1 MPDCIFCKIV
11 NGQIPSEFLYQDDQ
25 LVVFRDIHPKAKTHL
40 LVVPKVHIKSLVE
53 TQDEHRAL
61 LSHVMLT
68 LPKIASEAG
77 LKTGF
82 RTVINTG
89 PGGGQEID
97 HLHLHILGGGGLS
110 KF

>member
-1 MPDCIFCKIV
+1 MSDCIFCKIV
-11 NGQIPSEFLYQDDQ
+11 AGDIPGDLVYQDEK
-25 LVVFRDIHPKAKTHL
+25 LIVFRDIHPKAKTHL
-40 LVVPKVHIKSLVE
+40 LVVPRMHIKSLLEVE
-53 TQDEHRAL
+53 EDHRDL
-61 LSHVMLT
+61 LADMMLV
-68 LPKIASEAG
+68 LPKIAKDAG

-97 HLHLHILGGGGLS
+97 HLHFHLLGGGLP